1 MEKGRITAPLR
12 GYAGLP
18 NHVRR
23 PSGPGWALVGDA
35 GYHRD
40 PITGH
45 GMTDAFRDAELLAV
59 AADAVLRGAVPE
71 GIAMAGYEQERNAA
85 LAPTFALTRALGA
98 FPPAKEFLELQARL
112 SRALDAEAI
121 SLAERPSTDSDDA
134 EELAYVA

>member
-1 MEKGRITAPLR
+1 MNLRSVFLEK
-12 GYAGLP
+12 
-18 NHVRR
+18 
-23 PSGPGWALVGDA
+23 
-35 GYHRD
+35 
-40 PITGH
+40 
-45 GMTDAFRDAELLAV
+45 
-59 AADAVLRGAVPE
+59 
-71 GIAMAGYEQERNAA
+71 QERNAA